1 MRKQLVKNFGILI
14 VMLGIS
20 DLLLAEDFSIELKT
34 SPLTGALSELRI
46 KGDKYN
52 MNWLVKTDGTQYPWI
67 KENYGWGLGYFT
79 ITKDRISIKKEWEIP
94 SEINADGMEVTYR
107 EGDVQIRVK
116 RTLDNNGL
124 VKDILLP
131 IEGKKLFM
139 SMIWA
144 SIPPLTTIIPVHNNV
159 LIPAPTY
166 TFGREK
172 MLLMSM
178 HSVWELLRPI

>member
-79 ITKDRISIKKEWEIP
+79 ITKDRISIK
-94 SEINADGMEVTYR
+94 Y
-107 EGDVQIRVK
+107 K
-116 RTLDNNGL
+116 RNFR
-124 VKDILLP
+124 
-131 IEGKKLFM
+131 LFSRTSLRK
-139 SMIWA
+139 SMPMAW
-144 SIPPLTTIIPVHNNV
+144 
-159 LIPAPTY
+159 
-166 TFGREK
+166 K
-172 MLLMSM
+172 
-178 HSVWELLRPI
+178 

>member
-20 DLLLAEDFSIELKT
+20 DLLLAEDLSIELKT

-94 SEINADGMEVTYR
+94 SEIMPMAW
-107 EGDVQIRVK
+107 K
-116 RTLDNNGL
+116 
-124 VKDILLP
+124 
-131 IEGKKLFM
+131 
-139 SMIWA
+139 
-144 SIPPLTTIIPVHNNV
+144 
-159 LIPAPTY
+159 
-166 TFGREK
+166 
-172 MLLMSM
+172 
-178 HSVWELLRPI
+178 

>member
-79 ITKDRISIKKEWEIP
+79 ITKDRISIKK
-94 SEINADGMEVTYR
+94 
-107 EGDVQIRVK
+107 
-116 RTLDNNGL
+116 NGKSL
-124 VKDILLP
+124 RK
-131 IEGKKLFM
+131 
-139 SMIWA
+139 SMPMAW
-144 SIPPLTTIIPVHNNV
+144 
-159 LIPAPTY
+159 
-166 TFGREK
+166 K
-172 MLLMSM
+172 
-178 HSVWELLRPI
+178 

>member
-116 RTLDNNGL
+116 RTLDNNG
-124 VKDILLP
+124 I
-131 IEGKKLFM
+131 
-139 SMIWA
+139 
-144 SIPPLTTIIPVHNNV
+144 
-159 LIPAPTY
+159 
-166 TFGREK
+166 GRK
-172 MLLMSM
+172 
-178 HSVWELLRPI
+178 IYFYQ